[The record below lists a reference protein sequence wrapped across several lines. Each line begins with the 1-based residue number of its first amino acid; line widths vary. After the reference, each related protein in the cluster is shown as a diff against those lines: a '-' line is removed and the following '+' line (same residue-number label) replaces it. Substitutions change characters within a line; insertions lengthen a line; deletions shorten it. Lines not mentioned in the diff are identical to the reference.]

1 MDITI
6 KQLKAFVTVAQTRNF
21 AEAGERLHL
30 SQPALSIS
38 LKNLEEV
45 VGGKLLARTTR
56 TLSLTP
62 EGESFLPVA
71 QRLLADWDNALTDLH
86 NLFAMRRGK
95 LSIASMASFS
105 ISKLP
110 KALHHYR
117 SKFPDIN
124 ITVQDV
130 VAEEVV
136 DMVRTGRVEVGVT
149 FDMEESEDLH
159 FEPLFEDS
167 FYVVMPE
174 QHALLAKEEITWT
187 QLQEFPFVALQRP
200 SAMRQMIDEITA
212 NCGITL
218 TVEFEAHQLASIGSM
233 VANNLGI
240 SVVPSLAIQQMRALG
255 AECRPLTSPVV
266 TRQIGIL
273 TRRRYPL
280 SSAAMAL
287 VETLKSQITAP

>member
-255 AECRPLTSPVV
+255 AECRPLTNPVV

-287 VETLKSQITAP
+287 EETLKSQITAP

>member
-6 KQLKAFVTVAQTRNF
+6 KQLKAFVTVAQTHNF

-30 SQPALSIS
+30 SQPALSIA
-38 LKNLEEV
+38 LKNMEEV
-45 VGGKLLARTTR
+45 VGGKLLARTAR

-62 EGESFLPVA
+62 EGEAFLPVA

-95 LSIASMASFS
+95 LSIATMASFS

-110 KALHHYR
+110 KALHYFR
-117 SKFPDIN
+117 AQFPDIN

-130 VAEEVV
+130 VAEVVV
-136 DMVRTGRVEVGVT
+136 DMVRKGRVEVGVT
-149 FDMEESEDLH
+149 FDLDESEDLH
-159 FEPLFEDS
+159 FEPLFEDN
-167 FYVVMPE
+167 FYVVTPPN
-174 QHALLAKEEITWT
+174 HPLLKEKKIRWT
-187 QLQEFPFVALQRP
+187 QLQNYPFVALQRP
-200 SAMRQMIDEITA
+200 SAMRQMIDETTA
-212 NCGITL
+212 SCGINL

-233 VANNLGI
+233 VAGGLGI
-240 SVVPSLAIQQMRALG
+240 SVVPSLAIQQMEALG
-255 AECRPLTSPVV
+255 AESRLLTEPVV
-266 TRQIGIL
+266 TRRVGIL

-280 SSAAMAL
+280 SSAANAL

>member
-56 TLSLTP
+56 TLSL
-62 EGESFLPVA
+62 
-71 QRLLADWDNALTDLH
+71 ADWDNALTDLH

-110 KALHHYR
+110 KALHYYR

-174 QHALLAKEEITWT
+174 KHALLENDEITWT

-212 NCGITL
+212 SCGITL

-233 VANNLGI
+233 VANKLGI

>member
-30 SQPALSIS
+30 SQPALSIA
-38 LKNLEEV
+38 LKNMEEV

-62 EGESFLPVA
+62 EGEAFLPVA

-95 LSIASMASFS
+95 LSIATMASFS

-117 SKFPDIN
+117 DQFPDIN

-130 VAEEVV
+130 VAEEVI
-136 DMVRTGRVEVGVT
+136 DMVRKGRVEVGVT
-149 FDMEESEDLH
+149 FDLEESEDLH

-167 FYVVMPE
+167 FFVVTP
-174 QHALLAKEEITWT
+174 HDHPLLKQKTIRWAE
-187 QLQEFPFVALQRP
+187 LQNYPFVTLQRP
-200 SAMRQMIDEITA
+200 SAMRQMIDDTTDS
-212 NCGITL
+212 CGIHL

-233 VANNLGI
+233 VANGLGI
-240 SVVPSLAIQQMRALG
+240 SVVPSLAIQQMQLLG
-255 AECRPLTSPVV
+255 AESRPLTDPVV
-266 TRQIGIL
+266 KRQVGIL

-280 SSAAMAL
+280 SSAANAL